1 MKCLKIVLLVVLIV
15 SLGSGI
21 AMAAGSSVKK
31 GKALFNDT
39 KLGTA
44 GNSCNTC
51 HPDGKGLEGAGS
63 KKEWKTPGGAHK
75 TLEEAVNTCIGMAL
89 KGKDLDVKSD
99 KMKSMVMYIKSLG
112 GKKPAAKKK
121 KPMAGC

>member
-1 MKCLKIVLLVVLIV
+1 MKGLKIVLLVILIAVLGTSV
-15 SLGSGI
+15 
-21 AMAAGSSVKK
+21 AFAAGASVKK
-31 GKALFNDT
+31 GKALFNDS

-51 HPDGKGLEGAGS
+51 HPDGKGLEGAGA

-89 KGKDLDVKSD
+89 KGKALDVKSD
-99 KMKSMVMYIKSLG
+99 KMQLLVMYIKSLG
-112 GKKPAAKKK
+112 EKKPAAKKK
-121 KPMAGC
+121 KPIMGC

>member
-1 MKCLKIVLLVVLIV
+1 MKGLKIVLLVILIAVL
-15 SLGSGI
+15 GAGM
-21 AMAAGSSVKK
+21 AFAAGASVKK
-31 GKALFNDT
+31 GKALFNDP

-51 HPDGKGLEGAGS
+51 HPEGKGLEGAGA

-89 KGKDLDVKSD
+89 KGKALGVKSD
-99 KMKSMVMYIKSLG
+99 KMQSLVKYIKSFG
-112 GKKPAAKKK
+112 EKKPAAMKK
-121 KPMAGC
+121 KPMTGC